1 MKRIVIRDRTPIPP
15 FGEPARD
22 LRILNKPLWLLQRD
36 LLAHHCRGAL
46 EVDSLSEI
54 PRDRE
59 ELLVH
64 RDNLFFNDL
73 LITSFIEQARASG
86 HACQIAFAREDRSIA
101 THALRLQ
108 DGIRLDTQRNVYVAD
123 LFYYPHGIGGEV
135 QPLVIDTEPREMG
148 YYHIPS
154 YMAPNQG
161 DLVFQVPRKAFL
173 SIENWVQV
181 FLANSPFGVFSLG
194 RFHEQL
200 FEQSWKEKL
209 AV

>member
-1 MKRIVIRDRTPIPP
+1 MKRIVIQDRTPIPP

-36 LLAHHCRGAL
+36 LLSQHCRGAL

-73 LITSFIEQARASG
+73 LINSFIEQARASG
-86 HACQIAFAREDRSIA
+86 HACQIAFAREDKSIT

-108 DGIRLDTQRNVYVAD
+108 EASSSTHSAMSTSPICSTI
-123 LFYYPHGIGGEV
+123 P
-135 QPLVIDTEPREMG
+135 MG
-148 YYHIPS
+148 S
-154 YMAPNQG
+154 AKSR
-161 DLVFQVPRKAFL
+161 VR
-173 SIENWVQV
+173 W
-181 FLANSPFGVFSLG
+181 
-194 RFHEQL
+194 
-200 FEQSWKEKL
+200 
-209 AV
+209 